1 MQNST
6 HDMTQFIYR
15 NSKTANLIHSVTSQ
29 KMSYPCNKD
38 RNWEGLHGGLLGF
51 W

>member
-15 NSKTANLIHSVTSQ
+15 NPKIANLIPSVTSQ
-29 KMSYPCNKD
+29 KRSYPCNKD
-38 RNWEGLHGGLLGF
+38 RNWKGFPGGLLGF